1 MKTVNLGGDRLG
13 SGKRMNV
20 SLKSFERSS
29 HDLGYIWRSTMASG
43 TLVPFMNILA
53 LPGDTFDID
62 LSADVKTYPT
72 LGALFGSFKLQL
84 DVFSCPV
91 RLYQGML
98 HNNKLGIGMN
108 MASIKLP
115 TLTLKTRD
123 INPDLPLPIDIQQ
136 INQSSLLA
144 YLGIRGVGNNG
155 NNGICER
162 DFNAIPLIAYWDVYK
177 NYYANKQEN
186 IGVMI
191 SSQGLTTVITNVY
204 IFRGEDLIFEN
215 NPPVNVNIGDVCIIE
230 GIHLDLYNLVVN
242 FSGTPTHLNK
252 VSDLVSNNG
261 SSMKIMFNT
270 NLVDFESISV
280 LPNTIPNGIIRL
292 KTFSLDNIDE
302 MREAI
307 LSKSNSTVPFNINDD
322 CNILPYADCI
332 GNVNNTLFS
341 STKQNG
347 LGLKTYQSDIF
358 NNWLDTDLISGSNGI
373 AEITAIDTSS
383 GSFSIDTLNLSKK
396 VYDMLNRIAVSGGS
410 YDDWL
415 EAVYDHDVY
424 GRTET
429 PVYHG
434 GLSQEVVFQQV
445 ISQAEA
451 GESPLG
457 SLAGRGHL
465 ADNKKGGKV
474 TVKINEPCVLIGIA
488 SLTPRIDYSQGND
501 WSVDLKTMDDF
512 HKPSLDEIGFQ
523 DLLTQNMAFW
533 DVRGQDQAG
542 NWEMYSAGKQPAWI
556 NYMTNFNKCYGE
568 FANPDTEMFMTL
580 NRRYEYDRV
589 TKRIKDLTTYI
600 DPVKFNNIFAVED
613 LSAMNFWVQIG
624 LDITARRKI
633 SAKLMPN
640 L

>member
-115 TLTLKTRD
+115 TYTLKSTD

-136 INQSSLLA
+136 INPSSILA
-144 YLGIRGVGNNG
+144 YLGVRGVGNNG

-162 DFNAIPLIAYWDVYK
+162 DFNAIPLLAYWDVYK

-215 NPPVNVNIGDVCIIE
+215 NPPVNVNIGDVCIID

-280 LPNTIPNGIIRL
+280 LPNTLPNGVIRF
-292 KTFSLDNIDE
+292 KD
-302 MREAI
+302 
-307 LSKSNSTVPFNINDD
+307 
-322 CNILPYADCI
+322 
-332 GNVNNTLFS
+332 
-341 STKQNG
+341 
-347 LGLKTYQSDIF
+347 
-358 NNWLDTDLISGSNGI
+358 
-373 AEITAIDTSS
+373 
-383 GSFSIDTLNLSKK
+383 FSI
-396 VYDMLNRIAVSGGS
+396 R
-410 YDDWL
+410 
-415 EAVYDHDVY
+415 
-424 GRTET
+424 
-429 PVYHG
+429 
-434 GLSQEVVFQQV
+434 
-445 ISQAEA
+445 
-451 GESPLG
+451 
-457 SLAGRGHL
+457 
-465 ADNKKGGKV
+465 
-474 TVKINEPCVLIGIA
+474 
-488 SLTPRIDYSQGND
+488 
-501 WSVDLKTMDDF
+501 
-512 HKPSLDEIGFQ
+512 
-523 DLLTQNMAFW
+523 
-533 DVRGQDQAG
+533 
-542 NWEMYSAGKQPAWI
+542 
-556 NYMTNFNKCYGE
+556 
-568 FANPDTEMFMTL
+568 
-580 NRRYEYDRV
+580 
-589 TKRIKDLTTYI
+589 
-600 DPVKFNNIFAVED
+600 
-613 LSAMNFWVQIG
+613 
-624 LDITARRKI
+624 
-633 SAKLMPN
+633 
-640 L
+640 